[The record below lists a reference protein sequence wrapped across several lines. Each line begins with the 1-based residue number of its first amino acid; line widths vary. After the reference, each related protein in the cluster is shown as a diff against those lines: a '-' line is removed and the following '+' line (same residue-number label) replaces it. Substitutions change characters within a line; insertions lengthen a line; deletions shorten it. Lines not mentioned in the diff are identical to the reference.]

1 MRKFIGYLGGGAL
14 IIAIIMAFTGKKS
27 GTEAVNLK
35 SSDNSLEIPED
46 VNTILKNHCFGC
58 HNTESKNEKGKGKLT
73 IDNLG
78 ELPTG
83 KLAAKL
89 SKIAEEVDEGEMPPK
104 KFLEKY
110 PEKGLS
116 KKDKKKVINWAKAAA
131 KEL

>member
-1 MRKFIGYLGGGAL
+1 MKKFIGFFASGAVV
-14 IIAIIMAFTGKKS
+14 IIASMAFTL
-27 GTEAVNLK
+27 N
-35 SSDNSLEIPED
+35 DNNAAIHRLERAGDSLEIPED
-46 VNTILKNHCFGC
+46 VNAILKNHCFGC